1 MRSSLRFLSLV
12 AATVAATG
20 LAGSVRA
27 ESGRQTNALVG
38 SSYVFPS
45 VANTQGLFN
54 AFFKTKVTLYN
65 PNTFDIVVQVQLT
78 TTAGAPPTQNLPLAA
93 GGYRRWDNFLQDVFS
108 FTGGGG
114 LIFTESSS
122 KVFVAIVE
130 VYVDGPNGR
139 YTTPVTGLLPDDAI
153 LPSSLAPGAIWV
165 APGIQNNA
173 GNRANFGCLSLAPIA
188 SAVQVHFYAFTN
200 GERTDTSFTLN
211 VQSLAWQQ
219 QAVPISGD
227 DIIAV
232 FGLTTDDPSLI
243 AYCYAVNVNNASNDG
258 NSIVARRTL
267 PK

>member
-1 MRSSLRFLSLV
+1 MKVSRRLLSLV
-12 AATVAATG
+12 AAGVASACV
-20 LAGSVRA
+20 AGVARA
-27 ESGRQTNALVG
+27 DSGRQPNALVG

-45 VANTQGLFN
+45 VANTQGLFS

-78 TTAGAPPTQNLPLAA
+78 TGAGAPPTQNLPLAA
-93 GGYRRWDNFLQDVFS
+93 GAFRRWDNFLQDEFS
-108 FTGGGG
+108 FTGGAG
-114 LIFTESSS
+114 LVFTESSS
-122 KVFVAIVE
+122 KAFVAIVE

-173 GNRANFGCLSLAPIA
+173 GNRANFGCLSLAPVA
-188 SAVQVHFYAFTN
+188 SSVQVHFFAFTN
-200 GERTDTSFTLN
+200 GERTDTSVILN
-211 VQSLAWQQ
+211 LQSLAWQQ
-219 QAVPISGD
+219 MAVPVTGD

-232 FGLTTDDPSLI
+232 FGLTTNDPSLI

-258 NSIVARRTL
+258 NSIVARRAP